1 MSVISASLPVTLRQL
16 SRTIPRHNLLVGYY
30 LYISLPTIQLCS
42 TQTPHLRAAMSTDKK
57 LTSPEELLDLYNDVE
72 RLKNYKYFQ
81 PVEGSS
87 INNEGF
93 YMDLPYEE
101 IK

>member
-1 MSVISASLPVTLRQL
+1 MSVIAAVKVRARQFCQLTLPLRY
-16 SRTIPRHNLLVGYY
+16 SGVIAR
-30 LYISLPTIQLCS
+30 
-42 TQTPHLRAAMSTDKK
+42 MSTEKK
-57 LTSPEELLDLYNDVE
+57 LESPEELLSLYNDLE
-72 RLKNYKYFQ
+72 RLRKYKYFQ
-81 PVEGSS
+81 PVVTT

>member
-1 MSVISASLPVTLRQL
+1 MSS
-16 SRTIPRHNLLVGYY
+16 
-30 LYISLPTIQLCS
+30 
-42 TQTPHLRAAMSTDKK
+42 DKK
-57 LTSPEELLDLYNDVE
+57 LETPEELLSLYNDLD
-72 RLKNYKYFQ
+72 RLRKYKYFQ
-81 PVEGSS
+81 PVVTK